1 MWASPTALSMG
12 EKPFINLRKFQFNI
26 FYKKNLSHIKNP
38 KFVGCDFSSP
48 PSVRKNILDQEP
60 VISQTH
66 AIPLIRGLE
75 SGNSEIQTFLK
86 MVQDL
91 LPKSP
96 LGHARLVYAGT
107 V

>member
-48 PSVRKNILDQEP
+48 PSVRKNILDQAP
-60 VISQTH
+60 GISQPRVIAH
-66 AIPLIRGLE
+66 IKGLE
-75 SGNSEIQTFLK
+75 
-86 MVQDL
+86 
-91 LPKSP
+91 
-96 LGHARLVYAGT
+96 
-107 V
+107 